1 MEGRSST
8 LETVDEY
15 FEMQKLKT
23 SKIGLLL
30 VIRRRQIYRLTELS
44 GDVASGDI
52 LLEHSS
58 IFE

>member
-15 FEMQKLKT
+15 FEKQKLKT

>member
-15 FEMQKLKT
+15 FEKQKLKT

-52 LLEHSS
+52 LLEHGS